1 MFWDLNIVDWTA
13 KSQRFFCGG
22 LKFLEFRGQHGMM
35 GYILLP
41 KQHRPCPK
49 LAVIT
54 CNFPRMDVLREKNIN
69 PSISI
74 LLLLIHE
81 LWSWCSQP
89 TPPRQEWCLMLLDT
103 RKTDQKI
110 SRHNPMIITISL
122 CKPVRIWT
130 GSNLKR
136 TFPGRSS
143 MIFPQWFPSG
153 AAGPLLH
160 GDEFPSENQ

>member
-13 KSQRFFCGG
+13 KSQGFFVG
-22 LKFLEFRGQHGMM
+22 LEISWIPGSTWNDGI
-35 GYILLP
+35 YSP
-41 KQHRPCPK
+41 SKQHRPCPK